1 MSKKNNIFIKSTII
15 LILSGLLTK
24 IIGFVI
30 RIVYTRIIGPYGISL
45 YTIAT
50 PTYSLL
56 LTIATLSIPIS
67 ISKLVAE
74 NKGRSIRILTS
85 AAALILSINAI
96 LIIIILLTHDFIATT
111 LLKEPLAGPILIA
124 FVLTLP
130 FVSKY
135 SS

>member
-1 MSKKNNIFIKSTII
+1 MQKNIFIRSTII
-15 LILSGLLTK
+15 LILSGLFTK
-24 IIGFVI
+24 VIGFVI

-56 LTIATLSIPIS
+56 LTVATLAIPIS

-85 AAALILSINAI
+85 AAALILGINLNAKN
-96 LIIIILLTHDFIATT
+96 THNTIKT
-111 LLKEPLAGPILIA
+111 
-124 FVLTLP
+124 V
-130 FVSKY
+130 
-135 SS
+135 